1 MGQKKSRASPA
12 LSISIL
18 LELVNSQFAAHATQV
33 ALNGN
38 HIDTFRQTLSAYSQS
53 VLTSD
58 AIYRCRSANNTTIQ
72 ISNNRFN
79 R

>member
-38 HIDTFRQTLSAYSQS
+38 HVDTFRQTLSAYRQS
-53 VLTSD
+53 ILTCD
-58 AIYRCRSANNTTIQ
+58 AVYRSRGTHHTTIQ